1 MSNSDNKNKDYL
13 SLNKLEVY
21 KKARE
26 LSRIAWRIYSKLSWE
41 DKKVGGHDFVESTDS
56 VGANIAEGYG
66 RFHYLDKAKF
76 YYNARGSLLES
87 QHWLD
92 LLEERGKAEK
102 EDAKDYKYCYKNLRP
117 LLNGLIRSVIKQK
130 GPNY

>member
-56 VGANIAEGYG
+56 VGANIAEGDG